1 MGVTHNQHLL
11 ATNLDDDRARDTATI
26 VRYLAA
32 RGGYTFKTCRHIDLD
47 GAPRTFG
54 LQIHASPLEFWL
66 TLTADVRADKRCV
79 PGASP
84 LVLIR
89 RTDGLLPRLPDSW
102 TVRVHEVFAVVSAH
116 ELGWPWRTPAQ
127 LERLRR
133 AIREAQYG
141 ESRRS

>member
-1 MGVTHNQHLL
+1 MGTHIRHLL

-26 VRYLAA
+26 VRYLSA
-32 RGGYTFKTCRHIDLD
+32 RGGYTFKTCRQLDLD

-54 LQIHASPLEFWL
+54 MSVVATPLEFWL
-66 TLTADVRADKRCV
+66 TLAEDVRADKRCV

-89 RTDGLLPRLPDSW
+89 RTDGLLPRLPGVW
-102 TVRVHEVFAVVSAH
+102 TVRVHEVFAEVRAR

-133 AIREAQYG
+133 AIREAQYA